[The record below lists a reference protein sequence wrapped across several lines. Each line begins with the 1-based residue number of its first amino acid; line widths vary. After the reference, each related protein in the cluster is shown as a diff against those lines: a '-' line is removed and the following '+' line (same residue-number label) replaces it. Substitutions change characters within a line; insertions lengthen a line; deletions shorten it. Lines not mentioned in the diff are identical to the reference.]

1 MNKIKRILSG
11 ITALALS
18 CGLAITAS
26 AELKTGDYRAY
37 KGAGYMAKYEVLSV
51 KDGKTTVKVTLKN
64 TSKKTINN
72 WAVRLGDY
80 GKIESVKNG
89 RQFTPDWY
97 SIHVIKDDGT
107 NGRVAPNQC
116 VSFSYTIS
124 DPDNKNTISDSIK
137 VYSDLD
143 KSNTVKS
150 LNTTA
155 FACYNGIDQILNDY
169 KAKGISLDECFKNGV
184 LANLNSK
191 DGMKTGFN
199 YRYKSEV
206 DREMNAVASMFA
218 RGNISVYVGRTEI
231 DGKDTYFVQVK
242 DNRTG
247 KVGQY
252 PRWTDGTAE
261 WGIFDLDA
269 PLYNKNYSES
279 NLNSAARNAHESVED
294 YLNAEGL
301 DYQSLLEN
309 DDFQAA
315 SKEGL
320 KIDVKAS
327 LTGCDKLINDSLKF
341 NYEGMI
347 VYVSKM
353 PSDYYR
359 QDHYLVTDFFVQ
371 TEDPATGKTGQYPQ
385 DNTRTKVRTV
395 GANAKTVTQLPQD
408 ND

>member
-1 MNKIKRILSG
+1 MSG
-11 ITALALS
+11 VTALTLA
-18 CGLAITAS
+18 CGLTLTAS
-26 AELKTGDYRAY
+26 AELKEGDSKAY
-37 KGAGYMAKYEVLSV
+37 KGAGYMAKYEVISV
-51 KDGKTTVKVTLKN
+51 KDGKSTVKVTLKN
-64 TSKKTINN
+64 TTKKKINN
-72 WAVRLGDY
+72 WAVRFVNYGD
-80 GKIESVKNG
+80 IESVKNG
-89 RQFTPDWY
+89 KLFSPDYWMFR
-97 SIHVIKDDGT
+97 IIKDDGT
-107 NGRVAPNQC
+107 NGSVAPNEC
-116 VSFSYTIS
+116 VSFSFTMT
-124 DPDNKNTISDSIK
+124 DPGNSSNIPEGIT

-143 KSNTVKS
+143 KSNSVKD
-150 LNTTA
+150 LNKTA

-169 KAKGISLDECFKNGV
+169 KAKGVSFDECFKNGV
-184 LANLNSK
+184 FANLNSK

-199 YRYKSEV
+199 YKYRSET
-206 DREMNAVASMFA
+206 DREINALASMFS

-231 DGKDTYFVQVK
+231 DGEDTYFVQVK

-247 KVGQY
+247 TVGQY

-261 WGIFDLDA
+261 WGKLDLDA

-279 NLNSAARNAHESVED
+279 HLNSAARNAHESVED

-320 KIDVKAS
+320 KIDMKAS
-327 LTGCDKLINDSLKF
+327 LTGCDKIINDKLKF

-353 PSDYYR
+353 PSDYYS
-359 QDHYLVTDFFVQ
+359 HSHVVTDFFVK

-385 DNTRTKVRTV
+385 PELVLR
-395 GANAKTVTQLPQD
+395 
-408 ND
+408 

>member
-1 MNKIKRILSG
+1 MNIIKKIMSG
-11 ITALALS
+11 ATALTLA
-18 CGLAITAS
+18 CGLTLTAS
-26 AELKTGDYRAY
+26 AELKAGDYKAY
-37 KGAGYMAKYEVLSV
+37 KGTGYMAKYEVLSV
-51 KDGKTTVKVTLKN
+51 KDGKSTVKVTLKN
-64 TSKKTINN
+64 TSKKAINN
-72 WAVRLGDY
+72 WAVRLTDSG
-80 GKIESVKNG
+80 ITESVKNG
-89 RQFTPDWY
+89 RQFTPSWY
-97 SIHVIKDDGT
+97 FTHVIQDDGT

-116 VSFSYTIS
+116 VSFTYTML
-124 DPDNKNTISDSIK
+124 DPNNSSTIPDSIK

-143 KSNTVKS
+143 KSNTVDS
-150 LNTTA
+150 LNKVARICYITA
-155 FACYNGIDQILNDY
+155 SAIPVDY
-169 KAKGISLDECFKNGV
+169 KTGETYSLDQCFENRLFEK
-184 LANLNSK
+184 ANSK
-191 DGMKTGFN
+191 DGIKTGFN
-199 YRYKSEV
+199 YRYKAEG
-206 DREMNAVASMFA
+206 DKHINYVASMYA

-231 DGKDTYFVQVK
+231 NGEKIYFFQVK

-261 WGIFDLDA
+261 WGTFDLDA

-279 NLNSAARNAHESVED
+279 NLDSAARDAHESVED

-327 LTGCDKLINDSLKF
+327 LTGCDKIINDSLKF

-371 TEDPATGKTGQYPQ
+371 TEDPATGKTGQYP
-385 DNTRTKVRTV
+385 RS
-395 GANAKTVTQLPQD
+395 ALS
-408 ND
+408 

>member
-1 MNKIKRILSG
+1 MKIIKKIMSG
-11 ITALALS
+11 VTALALA
-18 CGLAITAS
+18 CGLSLTAS
-26 AELKTGDYRAY
+26 AELKAGDYKAY
-37 KGAGYMAKYEVLSV
+37 KGTGYLAKYEVLSV
-51 KDGKTTVKVTLKN
+51 KDGKSTVKVTLKN
-64 TSKKTINN
+64 TTKKKINN
-72 WAVRLGDY
+72 WAVRFANYAD
-80 GKIESVKNG
+80 IEGVKNG
-89 RQFTPDWY
+89 KLFSPDYWMFR
-97 SIHVIKDDGT
+97 IIKDDGT
-107 NGRVAPNQC
+107 NGSVAPNEC
-116 VSFSYTIS
+116 VSFSFTMTDPGNSS
-124 DPDNKNTISDSIK
+124 DIPVGIT

-143 KSNTVKS
+143 KSNSVKD
-150 LNTTA
+150 LNKTA

-169 KAKGISLDECFKNGV
+169 KAKGVSFDECFKNGV
-184 LANLNSK
+184 FANLNSK

-199 YRYKSEV
+199 YKYRSET
-206 DREMNAVASMFA
+206 DREINALASMFS

-231 DGKDTYFVQVK
+231 DGEDTYFVQAK

-261 WGIFDLDA
+261 WGTFDLDA

-279 NLNSAARNAHESVED
+279 HLNSAARNVHESVED

-327 LTGCDKLINDSLKF
+327 LTGCDKIINDKLKF

-353 PSDYYR
+353 PSDYYS
-359 QDHYLVTDFFVQ
+359 HSHLVTDFFVK

-385 DNTRTKVRTV
+385 SELVLR
-395 GANAKTVTQLPQD
+395 
-408 ND
+408 

>member
-1 MNKIKRILSG
+1 MNFIKKIMSG
-11 ITALALS
+11 VTALALA
-18 CGLAITAS
+18 CGLSLTAS
-26 AELKTGDYRAY
+26 AELKAGDSKAY
-37 KGAGYMAKYEVLSV
+37 KGTGYLAKYEVVSV
-51 KDGKTTVKVTLKN
+51 KDGKSTVKVTLKN
-64 TSKKTINN
+64 TTKKKINN
-72 WAVRLGDY
+72 WAVRFVNY
-80 GKIESVKNG
+80 GNIESVKNG
-89 RQFTPDWY
+89 KLFSPDYWMFR
-97 SIHVIKDDGT
+97 IIKDDGT
-107 NGRVAPNQC
+107 NGSVAPNEC
-116 VSFSYTIS
+116 VSFSFTMT
-124 DPDNKNTISDSIK
+124 DPGNSSNVPVGIT

-143 KSNTVKS
+143 KSNSVKD
-150 LNTTA
+150 LNKTA

-169 KAKGISLDECFKNGV
+169 KAKGVSFDECFKNGV
-184 LANLNSK
+184 FANLNSK

-199 YRYKSEV
+199 YKYRSET
-206 DREMNAVASMFA
+206 DREINALASMFS

-231 DGKDTYFVQVK
+231 DGEDTYFVQVK

-252 PRWTDGTAE
+252 PHPTDGTAE
-261 WGIFDLDA
+261 WGKLDLDA

-279 NLNSAARNAHESVED
+279 NLDLAASDAHNCVED

-327 LTGCDKLINDSLKF
+327 LTGCDKIINDSLKF

-353 PSDYYR
+353 PSDYYS
-359 QDHYLVTDFFVQ
+359 HSHLVTDFFVK

-385 DNTRTKVRTV
+385 PELVLR
-395 GANAKTVTQLPQD
+395 
-408 ND
+408 

>member
-11 ITALALS
+11 VTALALS

-124 DPDNKNTISDSIK
+124 DPDNKNTISGSIK

-143 KSNTVKS
+143 KSNSVKD
-150 LNTTA
+150 LNKTA

-169 KAKGISLDECFKNGV
+169 KAKGISLEECFKNGV
-184 LANLNSK
+184 FANLNSK

-206 DREMNAVASMFA
+206 DREMNVVASMFA
-218 RGNISVYVGRTEI
+218 RGNISLFVGRTEI
-231 DGKDTYFVQVK
+231 DGEDTYFVQVK

-269 PLYNKNYSES
+269 PVYAVFSES
-279 NLNSAARNAHESVED
+279 QLDFAVKEALYSVIE
-294 YLNAEGL
+294 YLNDPENEGC
-301 DYQSLLEN
+301 DYHSVLEN
-309 DDFQAA
+309 GGFQAI

-320 KIDVKAS
+320 KIDMKAS
-327 LTGCDKLINDSLKF
+327 PSKLDKFINDRLKF
-341 NYEGMI
+341 NYEGI
-347 VYVSKM
+347 VVYVGLNEDGDGIYVKAES
-353 PSDYYR
+353 PDG
-359 QDHYLVTDFFVQ
+359 QTVVQ
-371 TEDPATGKTGQYPQ
+371 YAQ

-395 GANAKTVTQLPQD
+395 GGNAKTVIQYPQD